1 MFFVAVRYVGW
12 CCMLH
17 LCPGLF
23 AASACGGYPEVKAGG
38 PLFSYGIVNGLVGL
52 VR

>member
-1 MFFVAVRYVGW
+1 
-12 CCMLH
+12 MLY

-23 AASACGGYPEVKAGG
+23 AAFACGGFPGVKAGG

-52 VR
+52 AR